1 MSAGEPLPPDIP
13 ETAARNSGFSPWRNG
28 FTRHWRG
35 ELSLAVS
42 FWVNGLFASVILPP
56 HLFGLANRYAFGD
69 DRSLKTVAV
78 ITLFPLLY
86 ASLIWIWSAV
96 GIWRSAS
103 RSVSRGGSR
112 KLATLARLMVIL
124 GVGLMVSR
132 LARSHLPQLGEYA
145 LIAAGY
151 DPIGEIHYRLT
162 PGKRTLIL
170 AGMLREGASSQLR
183 EILDANPE
191 ITLLSLRSNG
201 GRLLEARRLA
211 ALVRERKL
219 DTFVGEYCKSACT
232 LVFLAGKE
240 RAMEY
245 GANIGFHQP
254 SLTGLDS
261 WTQRKFTRE
270 MLEDYRAAGMP
281 NAFIHRLWRTPPDR
295 MWYPDC
301 GKMREFKI
309 VTRPC
314 PQAPGGAP
322 PAPRK

>member
-1 MSAGEPLPPDIP
+1 MSAGESPPPVIP
-13 ETAARNSGFSPWRNG
+13 KTAARNSRFSAWRG
-28 FTRHWRG
+28 RSFFARHWRG

-42 FWVNGLFASVILPP
+42 FWVNGLFVSVILPGF
-56 HLFGLANRYAFGD
+56 LFGFANGYASGD
-69 DRSLKTVAV
+69 DRSLKAVAV
-78 ITLFPLLY
+78 ITLIPLLY
-86 ASLIWIWSAV
+86 VSLIWIWSAV

-103 RSVSRGGSR
+103 RSASRGGSR
-112 KLATLARLMVIL
+112 KLATAARLMLIA
-124 GVGLMVSR
+124 GVGLMIFR

-145 LIAAGY
+145 LIAAGH

-162 PGKRTLIL
+162 PDKRAVIL

-183 EILDANPE
+183 EILAANPE
-191 ITLLSLRSNG
+191 IALLSLRSTG

-219 DTFVGEYCKSACT
+219 DTFAGEHCESACT
-232 LVFLAGKE
+232 LVLLAGKE
-240 RAMEY
+240 RAVSY

-254 SLTGLDS
+254 SLGGLDS

-270 MLEDYRAAGMP
+270 MLKDYRAAGMP

-301 GKMREFKI
+301 GKMLEYKI
-309 VTRPC
+309 ITRPC
-314 PQAPGGAP
+314 LQAPGNAP
-322 PAPRK
+322 PAM